1 MEAAAQRAASQV
13 VLGRAGLGMDK
24 MASMSIVRR
33 ETTAGMTALED
44 IPPRALSVALV
55 GRVRNPTA
63 TVDSVVVAA
72 AAGVAQVQVAVTA
85 GGTRAA
91 ICGAKLGTVAAA
103 AALTRAGRQ
112 RLRPVEEQLA
122 RLERRGLYQVCMGT
136 SRLSSSPPRPHP

>member
-1 MEAAAQRAASQV
+1 
-13 VLGRAGLGMDK
+13 
-24 MASMSIVRR
+24 
-33 ETTAGMTALED
+33 MTALED

-85 GGTRAA
+85 GGTHAA

-112 RLRPVEEQLA
+112 RLRPVGE
-122 RLERRGLYQVCMGT
+122 RLVPPELLGRNRACMAT
-136 SRLSSSPPRPHP
+136 LRLS